1 MFHKLERSPS
11 KGYQL
16 FNLGSHWE
24 LHSSTGVFK
33 GDLKKVCTYAVIQLG
48 FPFRELEVAVEYM
61 EKELHDGA
69 EFGIYKSFMFTFD
82 RREKYDKRS
91 GTLH

>member
-1 MFHKLERSPS
+1 MFQKIERSPT

-24 LHSSTGVFK
+24 MHSSTGVFK
-33 GDLKKVCTYAVIQLG
+33 GDLKTVCTYAVANLG
-48 FPFRELEVAVEYM
+48 FRFNELEIAVHFM

-69 EFGIYKSFMFTFD
+69 EFGIYKSFIFTFD
-82 RREKYDKRS
+82 RRAKYDERS
-91 GTLH
+91 GTVH